1 MLAWGA
7 VRAVLLLP
15 VLVQTFAVQAA
26 GPAAP
31 AFVTAAQA
39 ASQSTQVPL
48 SLIEATAYV
57 NTRWEWINTA
67 SLSGGVGPM
76 NVTPDQLSL
85 AISLSGHAAS
95 SISTDLTANLEA
107 GASLLAHYH
116 TSGSDLASWS
126 NAVATTQGPYV
137 ADEIY
142 AVLRSGASRTLSTG
156 ESVTLA
162 PATSASLPVGVAP
175 NVGAA
180 AAAATCAATSPD
192 FGPPACWVAA
202 DSGNFSVANRGH
214 DYPVDMIIIHDIEG
228 SYGSAIQ
235 VFQRPGFEASAH
247 YVVSYGG
254 DVTQMVRE
262 HDIAWHA
269 GNWDYNTRAIGIEHE
284 GFAWTP
290 GLYTTAEYDA
300 SARIAA
306 SICSRWGVP
315 LDRTHVIGHNEV
327 PDPNNPGL
335 YGGVDHHSDP
345 GPYWNWAYYMQQ
357 AQSDAATLPS
367 PPRLMPDP
375 RASSPDTTATVTW
388 TPARTCRASAVP
400 ITGYTVVAQP
410 GGMTQTLPA
419 NATSASFTGLKV
431 GTTYTFT
438 VTVTNADGQDSA
450 TSNPVVAGACS
461 PTATPVATS
470 YFAWFD
476 TATPGMDGD
485 NIHLLNT
492 GSGQSIGCV
501 LLGSQAI
508 PYSLGAGQSTHVKFR
523 NGSIGGPVVV
533 RVMTGAGVLAS
544 QRVQFNQSFN
554 EVWSAGAAQAAT
566 KSYFNWFDKASPGML
581 NDNIHV
587 LNPGGTAADVTIQ
600 LSGSV
605 SQLLSVA
612 PGAEAYATFPQGT
625 IGGPVTVSSTQPV
638 LASQRV
644 QYNQTFNEVWALNP
658 AQASATS
665 YFNWY
670 DKASPGM
677 LNDNVH
683 LLNPGT
689 TSADVTVS
697 LAGAAPRSVSVGPGA
712 ETYVSFPQGTI
723 GGPVTVTAT
732 QPVLAS
738 QRVQYY
744 SSFNEVP
751 ALIAARAATTSYI
764 NWYDKAS
771 AGMVN
776 DNIHLLNPG
785 NASASVTV
793 SVPGATAQ
801 VVTVGPG
808 GEVYV
813 TFPSGT
819 IGGPLTVSATQ
830 PVLASQR
837 VQYYQTFNEIP
848 SD

>member
-7 VRAVLLLP
+7 ARAILLMPIL
-15 VLVQTFAVQAA
+15 LQTFAVQAA

-76 NVTPDQLSL
+76 NVTPDQMSL

-95 SISTDLTANLEA
+95 AISTDLTANLEA

-126 NAVATTQGPYV
+126 NPVATTQGPYV

-142 AVLRSGASRTLSTG
+142 AGLRTGASRTLSTG

-162 PATSASLPVGVAP
+162 PATSAALAVGVAP

-180 AAAATCAATSPD
+180 AAVATCAATRPD

-202 DSGNFSVANRGH
+202 DPGNFSVANRGH
-214 DYPVDMIIIHDIEG
+214 DYPVDMIIVHDIEG

-357 AQSDAATLPS
+357 AQSDAAALPS

-375 RASSPDTTATVTW
+375 TASSPDTKRSEEHTSELQSHSDLV
-388 TPARTCRASAVP
+388 CRLLLEKKKKKKR
-400 ITGYTVVAQP
+400 QQ
-410 GGMTQTLPA
+410 TQQHKDRC
-419 NATSASFTGLKV
+419 NS
-431 GTTYTFT
+431 
-438 VTVTNADGQDSA
+438 
-450 TSNPVVAGACS
+450 
-461 PTATPVATS
+461 
-470 YFAWFD
+470 
-476 TATPGMDGD
+476 
-485 NIHLLNT
+485 
-492 GSGQSIGCV
+492 
-501 LLGSQAI
+501 
-508 PYSLGAGQSTHVKFR
+508 
-523 NGSIGGPVVV
+523 
-533 RVMTGAGVLAS
+533 
-544 QRVQFNQSFN
+544 VQ
-554 EVWSAGAAQAAT
+554 E
-566 KSYFNWFDKASPGML
+566 
-581 NDNIHV
+581 
-587 LNPGGTAADVTIQ
+587 
-600 LSGSV
+600 
-605 SQLLSVA
+605 
-612 PGAEAYATFPQGT
+612 E
-625 IGGPVTVSSTQPV
+625 
-638 LASQRV
+638 
-644 QYNQTFNEVWALNP
+644 
-658 AQASATS
+658 
-665 YFNWY
+665 
-670 DKASPGM
+670 
-677 LNDNVH
+677 
-683 LLNPGT
+683 
-689 TSADVTVS
+689 
-697 LAGAAPRSVSVGPGA
+697 
-712 ETYVSFPQGTI
+712 
-723 GGPVTVTAT
+723 
-732 QPVLAS
+732 
-738 QRVQYY
+738 
-744 SSFNEVP
+744 
-751 ALIAARAATTSYI
+751 
-764 NWYDKAS
+764 
-771 AGMVN
+771 
-776 DNIHLLNPG
+776 
-785 NASASVTV
+785 
-793 SVPGATAQ
+793 
-801 VVTVGPG
+801 
-808 GEVYV
+808 
-813 TFPSGT
+813 
-819 IGGPLTVSATQ
+819 
-830 PVLASQR
+830 
-837 VQYYQTFNEIP
+837 
-848 SD
+848 

>member
-1 MLAWGA
+1 ML
-7 VRAVLLLP
+7 
-15 VLVQTFAVQAA
+15 
-26 GPAAP
+26 
-31 AFVTAAQA
+31 
-39 ASQSTQVPL
+39 
-48 SLIEATAYV
+48 E
-57 NTRWEWINTA
+57 
-67 SLSGGVGPM
+67 
-76 NVTPDQLSL
+76 
-85 AISLSGHAAS
+85 
-95 SISTDLTANLEA
+95 
-107 GASLLAHYH
+107 
-116 TSGSDLASWS
+116 
-126 NAVATTQGPYV
+126 
-137 ADEIY
+137 
-142 AVLRSGASRTLSTG
+142 
-156 ESVTLA
+156 
-162 PATSASLPVGVAP
+162 PATSASLAVGIAP

-180 AAAATCAATSPD
+180 AAVATCAATSPD

-284 GFAWTP
+284 RFAWTP

-357 AQSDAATLPS
+357 AQADAATLPS

-554 EVWSAGAAQAAT
+554 EVWSASAAQAST
-566 KSYFNWFDKASPGML
+566 KSFFNWFDKASPGML

-600 LSGSV
+600 LSGAV

-677 LNDNVH
+677 SNDNIH

-689 TSADVTVS
+689 TSSNVTVS

-751 ALIAARAATTSYI
+751 ALIAAKAATMSYI

-785 NASASVTV
+785 NASATVTV
-793 SVPGATAQ
+793 SLPGAAAQ
-801 VVTVGPG
+801 VVAVAPG
-808 GEVYV
+808 AEVYV

-819 IGGPLTVSATQ
+819 IGGPVTISSDQ

-848 SD
+848 SG